1 MIRIALV
8 GSIGSGK
15 SYIAKLFK
23 FPVFNADLEVG
34 KIYKKEKKIFLKIKK
49 KLPNFFSKFPVKK
62 RELIN
67 AILDNKKNLK
77 LITNIIH
84 PMIKK
89 KLFSFEK
96 KNRNKKIIVLDIP
109 LYLENKLNNKKDIII
124 FVQANA
130 SEIKKRLIKR
140 ENYNV
145 NLINQFKK
153 IQLPIEKKIKKSD
166 FVIKNDFKMRTA
178 NKCVKN
184 ILDKILYE
192 RSSIRY

>member
-77 LITNIIH
+77 LITNIC
-84 PMIKK
+84 
-89 KLFSFEK
+89 LF
-96 KNRNKKIIVLDIP
+96 RIITK
-109 LYLENKLNNKKDIII
+109 Y
-124 FVQANA
+124 FV
-130 SEIKKRLIKR
+130 
-140 ENYNV
+140 
-145 NLINQFKK
+145 
-153 IQLPIEKKIKKSD
+153 
-166 FVIKNDFKMRTA
+166 
-178 NKCVKN
+178 
-184 ILDKILYE
+184 
-192 RSSIRY
+192 

>member
-84 PMIKK
+84 PIIKK

-96 KNRNKKIIVLDIP
+96 KK
-109 LYLENKLNNKKDIII
+109 
-124 FVQANA
+124 
-130 SEIKKRLIKR
+130 
-140 ENYNV
+140 
-145 NLINQFKK
+145 
-153 IQLPIEKKIKKSD
+153 
-166 FVIKNDFKMRTA
+166 
-178 NKCVKN
+178 
-184 ILDKILYE
+184 
-192 RSSIRY
+192 

>member
-89 KLFSFEK
+89 KLFSF
-96 KNRNKKIIVLDIP
+96 
-109 LYLENKLNNKKDIII
+109 
-124 FVQANA
+124 
-130 SEIKKRLIKR
+130 
-140 ENYNV
+140 
-145 NLINQFKK
+145 
-153 IQLPIEKKIKKSD
+153 
-166 FVIKNDFKMRTA
+166 
-178 NKCVKN
+178 
-184 ILDKILYE
+184 
-192 RSSIRY
+192 

>member
-84 PMIKK
+84 PIIKK
-89 KLFSFEK
+89 KLFCFEK

-109 LYLENKLNNKKDIII
+109 LYLENKINNKKDIII
-124 FVQANA
+124 FVKANA
-130 SEIKKRLIKR
+130 NEIKKRLIKS

-178 NKCVKN
+178 NKYVKN

>member
-15 SYIAKLFK
+15 SHIAKLFK
-23 FPVFNADLEVG
+23 FPVFNADLEVN
-34 KIYKKEKKIFLKIKK
+34 KIYSKDKKIFLKLKK

-62 RELIN
+62 QELIS
-67 AILDNKKNLK
+67 AILDNKKNLN

-84 PMIKK
+84 PIVKK
-89 KLFSFEK
+89 KLMSFI
-96 KNRNKKIIVLDIP
+96 KNNKSKKIIILDIP

-130 SEIKKRLIKR
+130 NEIKKRLIKR

-178 NKCVKN
+178 NKYVKN